1 MPVVAPSLLSADL
14 FQLGAQVEQIEAT
27 AAQYLHVD
35 IMDGHYV
42 PNINFGD
49 KIVGELQQHTQLTLD
64 CHIMVADPE
73 QVIHDVAVAGG
84 DILTFHPETS
94 AHPYRQIQEIHR
106 LGKKAGIAFD
116 PGIAISTYA
125 DLLPIVD
132 QVLVMTVSPGFGG
145 QQFLPE
151 MLNKIAQVKRIQ
163 QANQYQFD
171 IEVDGGINNE
181 TGQQCVNAGA
191 NVLVAGSYVFKN
203 GITPAVMA
211 LSQLQQE

>member
-14 FQLGAQVEQIEAT
+14 FQLGNQIEQIAT
-27 AAQYLHVD
+27 TTAEYLHVD

-49 KIVGELQQHTQLTLD
+49 KIVGELRQHTELTLD
-64 CHIMVADPE
+64 CHIMVDQPE

-94 AHPYRQIQEIHR
+94 DHPYRQIQEIHR

-145 QQFLPE
+145 QKFLPE

-171 IEVDGGINNE
+171 IEADGGINDQ

-203 GITPAVMA
+203 GITPAIMA

>member
-14 FQLGAQVEQIEAT
+14 FQLGNQIEQIAT
-27 AAQYLHVD
+27 TTAEYLHVD

-49 KIVGELQQHTQLTLD
+49 KIVGELRQHTELMLD
-64 CHIMVADPE
+64 CHIMVDQPE

-94 AHPYRQIQEIHR
+94 DHPYRQIQEIHR

-145 QQFLPE
+145 QKFLPE

-171 IEVDGGINNE
+171 IEVDGGINDQ

-203 GITPAVMA
+203 GITPAIMA

>member
-49 KIVGELQQHTQLTLD
+49 KIVGELQQHTHLTLD
-64 CHIMVADPE
+64 CHIMVDDPE

>member
-14 FQLGAQVEQIEAT
+14 FQLGNQIEQIAAT
-27 AAQYLHVD
+27 TAEYLHVD

-49 KIVGELQQHTQLTLD
+49 KIVGELRQHTELTLD
-64 CHIMVADPE
+64 CHIMVDQPE

-94 AHPYRQIQEIHR
+94 DHPYRQIQEIHR

-116 PGIAISTYA
+116 PGTAISTYA

-145 QQFLPE
+145 QKFLPE

-171 IEVDGGINNE
+171 IEVDGGINDQ

-203 GITPAVMA
+203 GITPAIMA